1 MKKRQILRAA
11 AGAGLGLLASPAG
24 AQAPFPNSSIR
35 MVVPFAPGG
44 TTDIFARLF
53 AEPFG
58 RALGQSVI
66 IDNRGGAG
74 GLIGSGEV
82 QRARP
87 DGYTLIF
94 QSPTAGV
101 TGPLTRRVPPFDPVT
116 GFSHISILGITPLIL
131 AVSPRLGVNT
141 LAELIAMIR
150 AQPGRLS
157 YGSSGIG
164 GGPHLSMELLRVR
177 AGNLDVV
184 HVPYRGAGPA
194 IQDILSGTL
203 SFIVDTFTPLLP
215 QHREGRLKIISVFG
229 EQRALVAPE
238 VPTAKEEGFDI
249 VTRIANYLAA
259 PPGTPPDRLERLAA
273 AARAALSSPEMA
285 RALEAIAY
293 VPVTDSNPER
303 ATRFIAEEAALW
315 GPVIRAANIEIE

>member
-11 AGAGLGLLASPAG
+11 AGLGLLAAPAY
-24 AQAPFPNSSIR
+24 AQAPFPSSRIR
-35 MVVPFAPGG
+35 MVVAFPPGG
-44 TTDIFARLF
+44 NTDIFGRLF

-58 RALGQSVI
+58 QALGQPVV

-82 QRARP
+82 HRARP

-94 QSPTAGV
+94 QSPTAGI

-116 GFSHISILGITPLIL
+116 GFSHISILGITPLCL
-131 AVSPRLGVNT
+131 AVNPQLGVNN

-164 GGPHLSMELLRVR
+164 GVPHLATELLRIR

-184 HVPYRGAGPA
+184 HVPYRGSGPLT
-194 IQDILSGTL
+194 QDLLSGVI
-203 SFIVDTFTPLLP
+203 SFAVDAFTALLP
-215 QHREGRLKIISVFG
+215 QHREGKLKIISVFG
-229 EQRALVAPE
+229 EQRAAVVPE
-238 VPTAKEEGFDI
+238 VPTAREDGFDVVI
-249 VTRIANYLAA
+249 RLANYLAA
-259 PPGTPPDRLERLAA
+259 PPGTPPDRLERLSA
-273 AARAALSSPEMA
+273 AARAVMSTPEMA
-285 RALEAIAY
+285 RALEAMAF
-293 VPVTDSNPER
+293 VPVTDSTPER
-303 ATRFIAEEAALW
+303 ATRFIADEAALW
-315 GPVIRAANIEIE
+315 RPVIRATNIEID

>member
-1 MKKRQILRAA
+1 MRKRQILRAA
-11 AGAGLGLLASPAG
+11 AGLGLLAAPAY
-24 AQAPFPNSSIR
+24 AQAPFPSSSIR
-35 MVVPFAPGG
+35 MVVAFPPGG
-44 TTDIFARLF
+44 NTDIFGRLF

-58 RALGQSVI
+58 RALGQAVV

-82 QRARP
+82 HRARA

-94 QSPTAGV
+94 QSPTAGI

-116 GFSHISILGITPLIL
+116 GFSHIAILGITPLAL
-131 AVSPRLGVNT
+131 AVNPQLGVNN

-164 GGPHLSMELLRVR
+164 GAPHLSTELLRIRV
-177 AGNLDVV
+177 GSLDVV
-184 HVPYRGAGPA
+184 HVPYRGSGPLT
-194 IQDILSGTL
+194 QDLLSGTI
-203 SFIVDTFTPLLP
+203 SFAVDAFTTLLP
-215 QHREGRLKIISVFG
+215 QHNEGRLRIISVFG
-229 EQRALVAPE
+229 EQRSAVVPE
-238 VPTAKEEGFDI
+238 VPTARESGFDI
-249 VTRIANYLAA
+249 VTRIANYLAG
-259 PPGTPPDRLERLAA
+259 PPGTPPERLERLAA
-273 AARAALSSPEMA
+273 AARAAMSTPEIA
-285 RALEAIAY
+285 RALEAIAV
-293 VPVTDSNPER
+293 VPVTDSTPER